1 MLCPQHPPIVPEET
15 RRVARAAF
23 PKGTLCLRIAD
34 ALGPVYQDS
43 QFMALFPRRGQP
55 AEAPG
60 RLALAVV
67 LQFMENLSDREAADA
82 VRGRIDWKYVLGLA
96 LTDPGFDHTVL
107 SEFRTRLLAG
117 DAGLLL
123 LDSLLQRLQE
133 QGLVKARGRQR
144 TDSTHTVVS
153 LRQPDTIDDP
163 LTAVL
168 RSGARRLLAQ
178 AIEAEADA
186 FLAAMKGERLPDG
199 RERVVRHG
207 HGPERQ
213 VQTGIGPVE
222 VQRPKLRDRAVSEA
236 GADRIR
242 FTSAILPRWSRRT
255 RSLDALLPILYLRGV
270 SMGDFQEALGA
281 LLGKEAPNLSPSVV
295 ARLRGEWEADYAR
308 WQRRD
313 LSARRYV
320 YIWADGVYLQARME
334 PQAECMLVLIGATP
348 EGKKEL
354 LGFQVGVRESAQ
366 SWRELLVD
374 LKARGLTIA
383 PELATGDGALGFWK
397 ALDEVSPT
405 TRHQRCTVHKT
416 ANVLDK
422 MPKSVQP
429 AAKSDLREIWAAPD
443 RATAEAATAT
453 FAEKYGAKYEKAVT
467 CLVKDRDALLTFY
480 DFPAEHWDHLRTSNP
495 IESVFATVRHRTVR
509 TKGALSQD
517 TARLMVF
524 KLVMAASKTWHKLKG
539 ENQLPKVVQG
549 VTFRNGVEVTNTPA
563 QDAA

>member
-1 MLCPQHPPIVPEET
+1 MST
-15 RRVARAAF
+15 
-23 PKGTLCLRIAD
+23 T
-34 ALGPVYQDS
+34 
-43 QFMALFPRRGQP
+43 
-55 AEAPG
+55 
-60 RLALAVV
+60 
-67 LQFMENLSDREAADA
+67 
-82 VRGRIDWKYVLGLA
+82 
-96 LTDPGFDHTVL
+96 TVIP
-107 SEFRTRLLAG
+107 
-117 DAGLLL
+117 
-123 LDSLLQRLQE
+123 
-133 QGLVKARGRQR
+133 
-144 TDSTHTVVS
+144 
-153 LRQPDTIDDP
+153 LRQPDEIDDP
-163 LTAVL
+163 LTAIL

-178 AIEAEADA
+178 AIEAEAEA
-186 FLAAMKGERLPDG
+186 FLAAMKGKRLADG

-213 VQTGIGPVE
+213 VQTGIGPVA
-222 VQRPKLRDRAVSEA
+222 VHRVKLRDRATGET

-281 LLGKEAPNLSPSVV
+281 LLGKDAPNLSPSVI
-295 ARLRGEWEADYAR
+295 ARLRGEWEADFAR

-320 YIWADGVYLQARME
+320 YVWADGVYLQARME

-354 LGFQVGVRESAQ
+354 IGFQVGIRESTQ

-374 LKARGLTIA
+374 LKARGLAIA

-397 ALDEVSPT
+397 ALDAVSPT

-416 ANVLDK
+416 VNVMDK
-422 MPKSVQP
+422 LPRYVQP
-429 AAKSDLREIWAAPD
+429 AAKSDLREVWNAPD
-443 RATAEAATAT
+443 RGTAEAAVAT

-495 IESVFATVRHRTVR
+495 IESVFATVGHRTVR

-524 KLVMAASKTWHKLKG
+524 KLVMAAAKTWHRLKG

-563 QDAA
+563 QNAA